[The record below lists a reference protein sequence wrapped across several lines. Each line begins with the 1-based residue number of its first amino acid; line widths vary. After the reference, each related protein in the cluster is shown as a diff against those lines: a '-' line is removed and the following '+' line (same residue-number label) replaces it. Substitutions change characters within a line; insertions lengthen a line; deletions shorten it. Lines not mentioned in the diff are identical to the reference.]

1 MQIGNFENVQKVKKH
16 VKENGPYDNTKNGK
30 CSQCGECCGNI
41 LPMTK
46 KEVQDIRKYITK
58 NNIKEYKRVVPL
70 ANPILDLTCPFLDD
84 NKKTEKCRIYEVRPF
99 ICRHFV
105 CNMQKDKFPK
115 EFFENEYEAI
125 NVRETFFR

>member
-30 CSQCGECCGNI
+30 CSQCGGCCGNI

-46 KEVQDIRKYITK
+46 TEVQDIRKYITK
-58 NNIKEYKRVVPL
+58 HNIKEFKRVFPL
-70 ANPILDLTCPFLDD
+70 VNPILDLTCPFLDD

-105 CNMQKDKFPK
+105 CNMQKDNVPK
-115 EFFENEYEAI
+115 EFFENEYELI
-125 NVRETFFR
+125 NVRETFYK